1 MIHLAQSLH
10 FIDWALWPKKG
21 SNLQLPSEQG
31 SIWLSPVLFPRQ
43 PHSCNGRTTSDS
55 KKGHLKSWLKGKSL
69 PKPLHNSN
77 NSTNSNKRMGR
88 PQTSVLAT
96 LSDWCIHVALSL
108 LQPGLCA
115 FLAFW
120 NLLLELVSFPPQHF
134 RSKSPSSEDSLPSG
148 NSSGFIQSWMGRTKQ
163 VIKWKSTIS
172 YAGSTMRGVRLCQ
185 DWVSLV
191 AHELALNTSP
201 K

>member
-31 SIWLSPVLFPRQ
+31 STWLLPVLFPRH

-55 KKGHLKSWLKGKSL
+55 KKSAPKKLAQRQKLTQALTLIPTTQQTQARGWGGHE
-69 PKPLHNSN
+69 
-77 NSTNSNKRMGR
+77 
-88 PQTSVLAT
+88 QVFQQQ
-96 LSDWCIHVALSL
+96 SDWCIHVALSV

-120 NLLLELVSFPPQHF
+120 NLLLELVSFPPSILEANLHPLRTVCLLAIALDSF
-134 RSKSPSSEDSLPSG
+134 RAEWGGPS
-148 NSSGFIQSWMGRTKQ
+148 R
-163 VIKWKSTIS
+163 
-172 YAGSTMRGVRLCQ
+172 
-185 DWVSLV
+185 
-191 AHELALNTSP
+191 
-201 K
+201 